1 LKNNLSELVLEGLK
15 KRLDNSNRLLV
26 QNRNGKVDTAQF
38 TFNPPANVEEIEE
51 FLRSTH
57 WHLPTDYKNFL
68 LIYNGAWLFESVR
81 YGGGYELLSLDEIKD
96 NHLDYMPVNWYPI
109 SINNGDYIFI
119 DSNRVASGQ
128 NNYLVCFNH
137 DDVSTSE
144 GYYLNMTFETWL
156 ERLIIAQGTEFW
168 TW

>member
-1 LKNNLSELVLEGLK
+1 MKNNLSQLALDGLK
-15 KRLDNSNRLLV
+15 KRLDANNQLLV
-26 QNRNGKVDTAQF
+26 QKWEGLVYPTKF
-38 TFNPPANVEEIEE
+38 TFNSPATLEMIEE
-51 FLRSTH
+51 FLRDTQ
-57 WHLPTDYKNFL
+57 WHLPADYKKFL
-68 LIYNGAWLFESVR
+68 LIHNGAWLFAGVR
-81 YGGGYELLSLDEIKD
+81 YGGGYELLSLDEIK
-96 NHLDYMPVNWYPI
+96 NSHLDYMPKHWYPV

-119 DSNRVASGQ
+119 DSNRVKAGQ

-144 GYYLNMTFETWL
+144 GFYLNMTFETWL